1 LTTFRV
7 TDSDAGDEIIVT
19 TNDAITAELVDI
31 TQSIGNNIDVN
42 ITLKSK
48 LDCDPV
54 CIHLIIT

>member
-1 LTTFRV
+1 V

-42 ITLKSK
+42 ITLKSNF
-48 LDCDPV
+48 DCDPV